1 MASLKKRKGSKIY
14 QAQFYVPDIVNG
26 GLRQVRK
33 STGKTKKSEALLAA
47 AEMERAAQGIVKSG
61 SDKAQQAKAILVEMG
76 AEIELE
82 KFTALSA
89 RKHLARLLVIATG
102 EDMPAY
108 TLESYTAEWL
118 RRKAIKSSKGTIGRY
133 KSHVVAFLAF
143 LGDERRKKPLESV
156 TTHDVRKWS
165 EDLQAKGLAGK
176 TVRYYLKDVGS
187 VYRAAISE
195 GIVSFNPCSAAIAEA
210 ETDDSQSRKPFKL
223 EEVAELAKSA
233 PSEEWRGLV
242 LVAAFTGL
250 RLGDGASLSWES
262 VDLAKKTITLI
273 PSKTKKKKKEVN
285 IPIHP
290 DLLAYL
296 MSAPV
301 AEDSPAAPV
310 FPTLTKMK
318 VGGGCGLSDTFT
330 GIMAAAGVDRG
341 KPSRVIEEGQDKGA
355 GRVTWEKGFHSFRHT
370 FTSWLRNAG
379 VSEEDRMALTGH
391 STRESHAIYSHAD
404 KAASKAAIAK
414 LPTLTNSKK

>member
-33 STGKTKKSEALLAA
+33 STGKTKKSEARIAA
-47 AEMERAAQGIVKSG
+47 DELERAEQGIIKAG
-61 SDKAQQAKAILVEMG
+61 TDKAQQAKAILAEMG
-76 AEIELE
+76 AEIERE
-82 KFTALSA
+82 TFTALSA
-89 RKHLARLLVIATG
+89 RKHLARLLFIATG

-118 RRKAIKSSKGTIGRY
+118 RRKASKSSKGTMGRY
-133 KSHVVAFLAF
+133 KSHIEAFLAF

-156 TTHDVRKWS
+156 TTQDVRKWS

-195 GIVSFNPCSAAIAEA
+195 GIVSFNPCSATIAEA
-210 ETDDSQSRKPFKL
+210 KTGDSQSRKPFKL

-250 RLGDGASLSWES
+250 RLGDGARLSWES

-273 PSKTKKKKKEVN
+273 PSKTKKKKKEVY

-310 FPTLTKMK
+310 FPTLAKMK

-330 GIMAAAGVDRG
+330 AIMAAAGVDRG
-341 KPSRVIEEGQDKGA
+341 KPSRVIEEGQDKGK
-355 GRVTWEKGFHSFRHT
+355 GRITWEKGFHSFRHT

-404 KAASKAAIAK
+404 EAAAKAAIEK
-414 LPTLTNSKK
+414 LPSILKP